1 MKEKELAAV
10 SPDSAELDKYI
21 KEIASGDK
29 TAFEKLYGAVSGAVF
44 AYSLSVLRNRQDA
57 EDVLHDCFVNI
68 YFAAAG
74 YKSSGKPMSWIMTI
88 THNLCMNV
96 VKTRGR
102 AALLDDNEWESVISE
117 LGLPPSDEKILL
129 LSAMKS
135 LSREERKL
143 VILHAVAGFKHRE
156 IAGMMDLPLSTVLS
170 KYNRACKKIKDAM
183 ETES

>member
-102 AALLDDNEWESVISE
+102 AALLEDN
-117 LGLPPSDEKILL
+117 
-129 LSAMKS
+129 
-135 LSREERKL
+135 
-143 VILHAVAGFKHRE
+143 
-156 IAGMMDLPLSTVLS
+156 
-170 KYNRACKKIKDAM
+170 
-183 ETES
+183 